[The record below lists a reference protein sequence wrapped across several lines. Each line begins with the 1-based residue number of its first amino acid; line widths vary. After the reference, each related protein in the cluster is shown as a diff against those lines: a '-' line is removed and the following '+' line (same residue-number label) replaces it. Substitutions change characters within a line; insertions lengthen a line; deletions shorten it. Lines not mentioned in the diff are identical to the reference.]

1 MHERSPWQTSSEIN
15 SFLMET
21 YEFLDETCHELEEVV
36 GKSCKHLEKRISR
49 RLPTLSRKQ
58 DYLQEKL
65 ENP

>member
-1 MHERSPWQTSSEIN
+1 
-15 SFLMET
+15 MET
-21 YEFLDETCHELEEVV
+21 YEFLDETCHELGEVV